1 MKKSLLG
8 LVGLCLAQA
17 ALAQKPSGTE
27 ETYRRVEATFSQTAD
42 VESLRDNPQ
51 FMAELKKVIGAA
63 DELAAKT
70 IVDHSTFVF
79 MNGLLADVG
88 AAIGKMP
95 KAVLEPQG
103 EPQRACRLR

>member
-27 ETYRRVEATFSQTAD
+27 ETYQRVEATFSQAAD

-63 DELAAKT
+63 DGLAAKT